1 MAPCQRPSC
10 PHLPGTRQ
18 PHRPIMSPICIAR
31 LRVRPR
37 AGEMGGGG
45 GHACAARTPGGGCT
59 APVARCGGGQRRQ
72 HRRCL
77 GRGLGAQAQQVRPG
91 AGSSRRGDPPRRAG
105 QLRVC
110 ARRRGYRRVIGHR
123 SAATDHQTSTHGAQ
137 TDGRPVPCRG
147 AAGPRPGHAV
157 WSWSGKRGND
167 KCARSESAATDYIEG
182 TGLSQ

>member
-123 SAATDHQTSTHGAQ
+123 SAATVTRPAPTEPRQTVAPFHAGARQGLVQVTPSGRGQGNVVMTNAHGQ
-137 TDGRPVPCRG
+137 RVRLLT
-147 AAGPRPGHAV
+147 
-157 WSWSGKRGND
+157 
-167 KCARSESAATDYIEG
+167 I
-182 TGLSQ
+182 